1 MTPRF
6 FVLRTALLPVDELT
20 AWGEGLAAPAAA
32 RAGSGLE
39 EALAA
44 DRVRLRA
51 TLAAALERPEVRE
64 AVFVA
69 SPDLWDGLESWRRDP
84 EGKKGQRAEKSL
96 ARYFA
101 RMAGRSTPFGLFS
114 GCTVGGIGGIGETSR
129 LTLAGSATYRRSSR
143 LDNDY
148 LFALAL
154 DLERDPVLRGALL
167 FRPNSSLYRAAGRL
181 RYAEGRLVKRRR
193 DYALVAV
200 EPTPYLEATL
210 ERAAGGARRGDLA
223 ASLFADLA
231 GDSDGGITLAE
242 AEEYVD
248 SLIDTQILVSDLTPL
263 ITGAEPL
270 DDLIERL
277 REAMPQASQASE
289 ASPLL
294 ARLEAVRSGLA
305 ALDAGGLGRSPDA
318 YRAIAGELAALPARV
333 ELPRLF
339 QVDMVKP
346 AGEPVLGAEVTAELL
361 RGIELLRRLI
371 PEEEDEGLKR
381 FLAAFRERYGEG
393 REVPLAEALDDEVG
407 IGFERLDDASSEPSP
422 LLAGLRIPGEPR
434 DPEVSWGARHEILLD
449 QVQKAVRDGAL
460 EIELDAETLQ
470 AMSYRKPSP
479 IPASL
484 LVMASLAARSPE
496 ALARGEFDL
505 FFINASGPSSGR
517 LLGRFC
523 HADPALARA
532 LEPELRAEEALDPG
546 ALYAEVVHLP
556 DGRLGNVL
564 CRPVLRG
571 YEIPYL
577 GRSGAPPER
586 QIPLSDLLVSVRG
599 ARIEL
604 RSRRLGKRIVPRMT
618 TAHNFGRSSLRVY
631 RFLCRL
637 QNPRGA
643 SYLIWS
649 WGALRSATF
658 LPRVRSGRLVLARAR
673 WVLSRKEVEA
683 LAKLAGAERFR
694 AVQRLREERRLPRWV
709 VLVEADNEL
718 PVDLD
723 NALAIDSFV
732 DASRSHAQTVL
743 MEMFPAPEELA
754 VTGPEGRF
762 VHDLLVPFLLPAEAE
777 DAPAPELRAVASLVQ
792 DLPAAARSFPPGS
805 EWLYAKL
812 YTGTATADG
821 LLRDVVTPLCEW
833 ALGTGVADRWFFLRY
848 GDPDWHLRLRFHG
861 DPERLMGELLPRL
874 TAAAVAGLEDGRLI
888 RLQLDTYDREVER
901 YGGPEGIEI
910 AERIF
915 QADSQSVLNLLE
927 LLDADAG
934 EEARW
939 RLALAGVDR
948 LLTDLGLDLPAR
960 AALATLLRDKSDFQH
975 ALGERFRRE
984 KASLEPLLDL
994 SKDED
999 GELAPGLAVL
1009 RRRSRDLAPA
1019 VADLHALAARGG
1031 LTQTVERLAMS
1042 FIHMHV
1048 NRLIR
1053 AGASE
1058 HERVLYDFL
1067 ARLYDSRIIR
1077 GVRGVRELGG
1087 SPVPEP
1093 VPAHAGR

>member
-1 MTPRF
+1 MTRPGF
-6 FVLRTALLPVDELT
+6 FVLRTALLPVDELA
-20 AWGEGLAAPAAA
+20 AWGDGLAAPAAA

-44 DRVRLRA
+44 DRSRLRA

-69 SPDLWDGLESWRRDP
+69 SPDLYDGLESWRRDP
-84 EGKKGQRAEKSL
+84 EGKKGQRAEKAL

-114 GCTVGGIGGIGETSR
+114 GCGVGAIGADAEASR
-129 LTLAGSATYRRSSR
+129 LTVAGLATYRRSSR

-154 DLERDPVLRGALL
+154 DLERDPALRGELL

-181 RYAEGRLVKRRR
+181 RYAEGRMEKRRR
-193 DYALVAV
+193 LYVLVAV

-223 ASLFADLA
+223 AALFADLA
-231 GDSDGGITLAE
+231 TDSDAPDGGIALAD

-248 SLIDTQILVSDLTPL
+248 SLIDAQILVSDLTPL

-277 REAMPQASQASE
+277 REAPAA
-289 ASPLL
+289 APLL
-294 ARLEAVRSGLA
+294 ARLEAARSGLA
-305 ALDAGGLGRSPDA
+305 ALDAGGLGRPPEA
-318 YRAIAGELAALPARV
+318 YRAIAAGLAALPTKV

-339 QVDMVKP
+339 QVDMIKP
-346 AGEPVLGAEVTAELL
+346 AGEPVLGAEVAAELL
-361 RGIELLRRLI
+361 RGIGLLRRLI
-371 PEEEDEGLKR
+371 QPEEDEGLKR
-381 FLAAFRERYGEG
+381 FLAAFHERYGEG
-393 REVPLAEALDDEVG
+393 REVPLAEALDDEMG

-422 LLAGLRIPGEPR
+422 LLAGLQIPGEPR
-434 DPEVSWGARHEILLD
+434 DPEVAWGARHEVLLEKL
-449 QVQKAVRDGAL
+449 QAAVRGGAL
-460 EIELDAETLQ
+460 EIELAEEDL
-470 AMSYRKPSP
+470 AEMSYRKASQV
-479 IPASL
+479 PASL

-505 FFINASGPSSGR
+505 FFNNAAGPPSGR

-523 HADPALARA
+523 HADPELARA
-532 LEPELRAEEALDPG
+532 LEGELRAEEALDPE
-546 ALYAEVVHLP
+546 AVFAEVVHLP
-556 DGRLGNVL
+556 DGRVGNVL

-586 QIPLSDLLVSVRG
+586 QIPLSDLVVSVRG
-599 ARIEL
+599 SRIEL
-604 RSRRLGKRIVPRMT
+604 RSRRLGKRVVPRMT

-673 WVLSRKEVEA
+673 WTLSRKEVEA
-683 LAKLAGAERFR
+683 LARVAGAERFL

-709 VLVEADNEL
+709 ILVEADNEL

-723 NALAIDSFV
+723 NALSIDSFV
-732 DASRSHAQTVL
+732 DAARAYTQTVL
-743 MEMFPAPEELA
+743 MEMFPTPEELGVA
-754 VTGPEGRF
+754 GPEGRF
-762 VHDLLVPFLLPAEAE
+762 VHDLLVPFLLPAEA
-777 DAPAPELRAVASLVQ
+777 DDPPAAPETRPVASLVQ
-792 DLPAAARSFPPGS
+792 GLPAAARSFPPGS

-848 GDPDWHLRLRFHG
+848 GDPDWHLRVRFHG
-861 DPERLMGELLPRL
+861 EPERLMGELLPRL
-874 TAAAVAGLEDGRLI
+874 TAAAAAGLEDGRLI

-915 QADSQSVLNLLE
+915 QADSQAILNLLE

-948 LLTDLGLDLPAR
+948 LLCDLGLDLPAR
-960 AALATLLRDKSDFQH
+960 AALATLLRDKTDFQH
-975 ALGERFRRE
+975 VLGERFRRA

-994 SKDED
+994 SLDD
-999 GELAPGLAVL
+999 AGELAPGLAVL

-1019 VADLHALAARGG
+1019 VADLHALAARGR

-1067 ARLYDSRIIR
+1067 ARLYDSRVIR
-1077 GVRGVRELGG
+1077 EHARR
-1087 SPVPEP
+1087 PVSEP
-1093 VPAHAGR
+1093 IPAHAGR